1 MKDKTQIYEMLD
13 EAARRSQKLPSLRTI
28 RARIG
33 GGSLTRISDVVKEW
47 QAQRLVDT
55 GQMPEAFTEAEKEAI
70 ITAIWNIV
78 RPIMGKRVEELVDY
92 HTARIDLE
100 LNTAQRLKNE
110 AIRTLEEA
118 QGRNQEFEAKL
129 REKDEKINH
138 EVAQRATYLTLCTS
152 LKTEL
157 IAAKKEIETLRK
169 ERDELLR
176 QNAALAAE
184 NALLKSD

>member
-1 MKDKTQIYEMLD
+1 MRDKTQIYELLD
-13 EAARRSQKLPSLRTI
+13 DAARRGQKLPSLRTI
-28 RARIG
+28 RAQIG

-55 GQMPEAFTEAEKEAI
+55 GQIPEAFTEAEKNEI
-70 ITAIWNIV
+70 VTAIWNIV

-129 REKDEKINH
+129 REKDERINR
-138 EVAQRATYLTLCTS
+138 EIEERATYVSLCAS
-152 LKTEL
+152 IKGEL
-157 IAAKKEIETLRK
+157 IAAKREIETLRK
-169 ERDELLR
+169 ERDELL
-176 QNAALAAE
+176 QKNAALAAE
-184 NALLKSD
+184 NALLKRD